1 MNIPFDP
8 LTFLP
13 LQKDYFYIYI
23 SYAINR
29 QQSEK
34 LCETHRSY
42 FKEIQNEIGDK
53 LGVNSF
59 LVQPI
64 QRLPKYKL
72 LLGQLISELG
82 KRLEDDGV
90 KRQIAACCLAEK
102 RLQRLLDTVNDSMN
116 LNDIVDCHDV
126 SEANTVDTK
135 YHSTFHYYFLFMR
148 RSIHGI
154 KVNF

>member
-1 MNIPFDP
+1 M
-8 LTFLP
+8 
-13 LQKDYFYIYI
+13 
-23 SYAINR
+23 
-29 QQSEK
+29 
-34 LCETHRSY
+34 HRGY

-90 KRQIAACCLAEK
+90 KQQIAACCLAEK
-102 RLQRLLDTVNDSMN
+102 RLQRLLDTVNGSMN
-116 LNDIVDCHDV
+116 INDIVDCHDV
-126 SEANTVDTK
+126 SEWSGWMQSRK
-135 YHSTFHYYFLFMR
+135 
-148 RSIHGI
+148 SI
-154 KVNF
+154 

>member
-1 MNIPFDP
+1 MAIISRLLDFPFQ
-8 LTFLP
+8 

-23 SYAINR
+23 LYAINR
-29 QQSEK
+29 QRSEK
-34 LCETHRSY
+34 LCDTHRTY
-42 FKEIQNEIGDK
+42 FKEIQNEINDK

-90 KRQIAACCLAEK
+90 KQQIAACCLAEK
-102 RLQRLLDTVNDSMN
+102 RLQRLLDTVNGSMN
-116 LNDIVDCHDV
+116 INDIVDCNDV
-126 SEANTVDTK
+126 SE
-135 YHSTFHYYFLFMR
+135 
-148 RSIHGI
+148 
-154 KVNF
+154 

>member
-1 MNIPFDP
+1 MAIISR
-8 LTFLP
+8 FLEFLSQ

-23 SYAINR
+23 LYAINR
-29 QQSEK
+29 QRSEK
-34 LCETHRSY
+34 LCDTHRSY

-90 KRQIAACCLAEK
+90 KQQIAACCLAEK
-102 RLQRLLDTVNDSMN
+102 RLQRLLDTVNGSMN
-116 LNDIVDCHDV
+116 INDIVECNNV
-126 SEANTVDTK
+126 SE
-135 YHSTFHYYFLFMR
+135 
-148 RSIHGI
+148 
-154 KVNF
+154 